1 MNSVKLLLFF
11 VVATILV
18 VFGAQNTQ
26 PITIHFLV
34 FKLPSTPV
42 VSALAVAA
50 LLGALLTFIGTLF
63 GRVRSA
69 REQHRADRTAPPPD
83 ETNVVRNDLGDVQP
97 ILTDSGTEERER
109 AR

>member
-63 GRVRSA
+63 GRVRTA
-69 REQHRADRTAPPPD
+69 REHHRAERAAPPD
-83 ETNVVRNDLGDVQP
+83 ETSVVRNDLGDVQP